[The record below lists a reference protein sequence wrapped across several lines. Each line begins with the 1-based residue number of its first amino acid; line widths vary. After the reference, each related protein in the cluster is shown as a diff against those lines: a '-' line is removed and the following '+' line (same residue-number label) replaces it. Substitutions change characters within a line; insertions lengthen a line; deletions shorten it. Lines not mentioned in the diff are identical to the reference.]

1 MVKCAIL
8 QSSTCGTKRT
18 SLTHQKPPK
27 KGLSRSQSKK
37 GEGSTPVLNIKI
49 FPSEDKLSS
58 VNNQLLARQVE
69 GKILQLLFVTEFS

>member
-37 GEGSTPVLNIKI
+37 GEGQPQSF